1 MAILFESE
9 TGNSSENINEIHQLW
24 AKIYERVG
32 LRLGLSTESL
42 RYVNE
47 IHQLWAKIY
56 ERVGLRLGLSTESS
70 VSLPPCEVQSAR
82 TVRWEKKMP

>member
-1 MAILFESE
+1 MSIVFESE

-42 RYVNE
+42 RFAATLKSPKRPYRPLGRRRCRKPTSQP
-47 IHQLWAKIY
+47 IQGRAKA
-56 ERVGLRLGLSTESS
+56 SN
-70 VSLPPCEVQSAR
+70 
-82 TVRWEKKMP
+82 